1 MAITPRS
8 GTRPVN
14 FRLPEW
20 VIAYLAERAEM
31 RRTTKTQ
38 VLVEAVDCLRER
50 ERAALMA
57 EGYVDRGEDAV
68 ELAETA
74 LPAAAETLPEW

>member
-1 MAITPRS
+1 MEWHFGHNCKHFVPTLGKCRVFITR
-8 GTRPVN
+8 
-14 FRLPEW
+14 
-20 VIAYLAERAEM
+20 YKQRA
-31 RRTTKTQ
+31 
-38 VLVEAVDCLRER
+38 D
-50 ERAALMA
+50 LMA

>member
-1 MAITPRS
+1 MAITSHS

-20 VIAYLAERAEM
+20 VIAYLTERAEA

-57 EGYVDRGEDAV
+57 EGYADRGEDAV
-68 ELAETA
+68 ELAEAA